1 MSPTA
6 KQTALGVALGV
17 VISLLPLPLNLPTF
31 AIVFVI
37 GVVAVFRRR
46 ESLLWQRRFI
56 VCLLAVSVVTIAI
69 LLPVKHL
76 DLKVGPM
83 NYERMLL
90 DALTQVLRQDWR
102 VPVRVF
108 DSQTKSRMISFRTE
122 QALTRRE
129 VLEKRARES
138 AMELHIGFCGTGAT
152 FLFGAHPSFTTLRP
166 KTEQQPVA
174 GK

>member
-1 MSPTA
+1 MSPTV
-6 KQTALGVALGV
+6 KHTALGVSLGV
-17 VISLLPLPLNLPTF
+17 VISLLPLPLNLPAF

-46 ESLLWQRRFI
+46 ESLLWQRRFV

-83 NYERMLL
+83 NYERMPL
-90 DALTQVLRQDWR
+90 DALTQSLRQDWR

-108 DSQTKSRMISFRTE
+108 DPQSKGRIISFRTE

-129 VLEKRARES
+129 VLEKLARES
-138 AMELHIGFCGTGAT
+138 AMELHIGYCGTGAT
-152 FLFGAHPSFTTLRP
+152 FLFGSHPSFTTLSP
-166 KTEQQPVA
+166 KSEQPVV